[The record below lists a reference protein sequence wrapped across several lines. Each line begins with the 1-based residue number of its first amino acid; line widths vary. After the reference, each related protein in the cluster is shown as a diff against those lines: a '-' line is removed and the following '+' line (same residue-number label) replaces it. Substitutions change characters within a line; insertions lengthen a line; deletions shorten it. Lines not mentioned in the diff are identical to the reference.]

1 MLQAREEWLVKS
13 VPMTIHL
20 NIQMM
25 GTFGNVNVDKCEIR
39 NAADLMSDCSE
50 RNCPL
55 AYLDNRVGKPPT
67 DWLKRGRCQS
77 MDSDQECQSC
87 VELDRVQD
95 KMNNIDQKEVCI

>member
-1 MLQAREEWLVKS
+1 MAGKISPYDYEPEYS
-13 VPMTIHL
+13 DDEDI
-20 NIQMM
+20 
-25 GTFGNVNVDKCEIR
+25 GNANVDKCEIR

-67 DWLKRGRCQS
+67 DWSQLGRCQS
-77 MDSDQECQSC
+77 MDSDQECQCC